1 AHRRHSHLAQLE
13 GEGIDYVLLLRRR
26 LAVEEQPRLVVML
39 GELLRLAGQ
48 LHPGHRLGEGDK
60 ACLAGLERAT
70 AGQGVGLVGYLASVD
85 GLTMQAVALVVVDRY
100 HRRVD
105 RDFMEVRPTQA

>member
-1 AHRRHSHLAQLE
+1 RHSHLAQLE
-13 GEGIDYVLLLRRR
+13 GEGIDDVLLLRRR

-48 LHPGHRLGEGDK
+48 LHPGDRLRERHK
-60 ACLAGLERAT
+60 ARIACLERAAT
-70 AGQGVGLVGYLASVD
+70 GQGVGLVGYLASVD

-100 HRRVD
+100 NRRVD
-105 RDFMEVRPTQA
+105 GDFMEVRPTQA